1 LNRLA
6 QFFPAPTRKP
16 ETARPEPAKG
26 FDHFAI
32 GLINRFKLKRP
43 WTPRNSE
50 DAPTAVR
57 YKDITW
63 HSRRELSGVAD
74 ALRWVKDFNEK
85 RIDSNDIETDC
96 QWALLAWKDGGYERL
111 RFDVARQIA
120 PFTYRTHRMLPQPNF
135 RPSSVLD
142 VPAATWTDT
151 SGLSLKDQYATVEE
165 AVQAAAKANRGWRP
179 NGKRKSLGL
188 PMWTVVLAFE
198 NEEVDEHGAI
208 SCAGGL
214 GSLVTTT
221 STRFHVVDQSWP
233 MSPETLAIVK
243 GGVV

>member
-1 LNRLA
+1 MNRLA

-43 WTPRNSE
+43 WTPRN
-50 DAPTAVR
+50 AVR
-57 YKDITW
+57 RGIEVDVV
-63 HSRRELSGVAD
+63 LS
-74 ALRWVKDFNEK
+74 KDFNEK